1 MIEKRL
7 KGTNSSYNH
16 SHQKTYKSEA
26 KPLTRS
32 SVPDTIFSNKQQAT
46 SNKQQATSNKQ
57 QATSNKQQ
65 SGINF
70 RSAQTNSQLNT
81 NFLTVNRTH
90 KSKSPS
96 LCVFYITHSIKPLRG
111 SAPKN
116 PTYKRGFQRGVPFG
130 SAGTT
135 SVASRSKEGVIG
147 GEKTALT

>member
-26 KPLTRS
+26 KHLTRS

-65 SGINF
+65 ATK
-70 RSAQTNSQLNT
+70 R
-81 NFLTVNRTH
+81 H
-90 KSKSPS
+90 K
-96 LCVFYITHSIKPLRG
+96 FPLRPNKFT
-111 SAPKN
+111 AK
-116 PTYKRGFQRGVPFG
+116 YKF
-130 SAGTT
+130 SH
-135 SVASRSKEGVIG
+135 SKPHAQEQIPVLVRFLHYTFN
-147 GEKTALT
+147 KTA